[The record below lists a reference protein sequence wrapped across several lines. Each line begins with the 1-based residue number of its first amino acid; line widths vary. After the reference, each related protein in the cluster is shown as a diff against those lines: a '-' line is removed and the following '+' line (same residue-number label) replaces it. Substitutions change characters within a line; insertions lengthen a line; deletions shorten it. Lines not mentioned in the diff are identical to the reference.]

1 MNFISDMTTM
11 HLNNPF
17 EYLMFDKFSG
27 KFEKVKYEKV
37 IRLGPFGGNSIK
49 EE

>member
-1 MNFISDMTTM
+1 MNFISDMITM

-17 EYLMFDKFSG
+17 EYLMFNKFLK

-37 IRLGPFGGNSIK
+37 IRDKGLLEAFI
-49 EE
+49 